1 MLDKVSARNDSEPK
15 GKVPEGSISAIREKS
30 RGEKK
35 TCSCHKTT
43 NMPLKSFALS
53 KCSRGGSTNN
63 NNNKKKKRPTTRR
76 QVGFLSMKISGS
88 VTQAER
94 AGQIEADKLSGS
106 HFQIYFH
113 DKHLFQNTS
122 CAVVAAANACYT
134 WERQSRQLR
143 RRRRRWQVL
152 MQTKWPG
159 VEHSSCFI
167 INNDK
172 AWATVFIAGKNKKKI
187 ITRLQACNLEKSL
200 ESLQTTTVALKGHTT
215 SNISRYDVWL
225 CKYQTAHETVRVADV
240 LASNTSHTNFYT

>member
-1 MLDKVSARNDSEPK
+1 MLDKVSARNDREPK
-15 GKVPEGSISAIREKS
+15 GKVPEASISAIREKS
-30 RGEKK
+30 RGGKK
-35 TCSCHKTT
+35 LCSCHKTT

-53 KCSRGGSTNN
+53 KCRRGGSTIT
-63 NNNKKKKRPTTRR
+63 KKKPTTHR

-122 CAVVAAANACYT
+122 CAVVAAAITCYT
-134 WERQSRQLR
+134 WERQSRQQR
-143 RRRRRWQVL
+143 RRRRQVL

-172 AWATVFIAGKNKKKI
+172 AWSAVFIAGKNIK
-187 ITRLQACNLEKSL
+187 N
-200 ESLQTTTVALKGHTT
+200 
-215 SNISRYDVWL
+215 
-225 CKYQTAHETVRVADV
+225 
-240 LASNTSHTNFYT
+240 